1 MSGKLG
7 GAFDF
12 DVIFEDPHLI
22 VLSKHAG
29 LLSQGEA
36 TGDINL
42 VDQLREY
49 FGRQYVGL
57 LHRLDRNTSGIMIVA
72 KRTKSA
78 QRLSEAMKKGLVDR
92 SYVALLSG
100 KIEKNLTLKH
110 YLKKNSHNKVQCYD
124 APTPMA
130 KEAILRLYPL
140 GIATS
145 SEVTL
150 CHVELETGRPHQIR
164 VQSHHIGHPLLGDSK
179 YQIKNSGNAFHRPAL
194 HSYKLSF
201 PHPKTQE
208 MMSFKAALPKDF
220 KKLLSQFK
228 FQENLDAKLEA
239 L

>member
-1 MSGKLG
+1 MSKK
-7 GAFDF
+7 AFDF

-49 FGRQYVGL
+49 FGRHYVGL
-57 LHRLDRNTSGIMIVA
+57 IHRLDRNTSGIMIIA

-78 QRLSEAMKKGLVDR
+78 QRLSEALKKGQVDR
-92 SYVALLSG
+92 SYLSLHDG
-100 KIEKNLTLKH
+100 EFPQARTLKH

-124 APTPMA
+124 DPAPLT
-130 KEAILRLYPL
+130 KEAIMTLSPL
-140 GIATS
+140 AHSEAS
-145 SEVTL
+145 SATL
-150 CHVELETGRPHQIR
+150 CYVELQTGRPHQIR
-164 VQSHHIGHPLLGDSK
+164 AQSHHIGHPLLGDSK
-179 YQIKNSGNAFHRPAL
+179 YAAKGSGQRFHRPAL
-194 HSYKLSF
+194 HSFKLEF

-208 MMSFKAALPKDF
+208 PMTFKAPLPSDMQNLLKEL
-220 KKLLSQFK
+220 KLN
-228 FQENLDAKLEA
+228 ENLDRKLSS